1 MQDLASAAGLG
12 IAPSIAPPVIRPT
25 QAIASATELEV
36 SKQRSQGKGKARAP
50 TPPSPLAS
58 PNLVLNRQPSLRP
71 QDLLE
76 LIVQAETNCSQRS
89 LSPVAGPSSARRS
102 PTPAPAFHLSPV
114 VAPPKRKRGD
124 AATLRAPRHVNSL
137 SYDRKKSLAIA
148 ALQANPGEP
157 VQRATSPDDL
167 PITAQELAELGEHR
181 RLVSQGLRFLFST
194 GSC

>member
-1 MQDLASAAGLG
+1 MSSIPRETFRHLQKAWDLAHTAPFVEDQPTHENARALLKRMQKYLSNHLSQYDDAEYVESAFAIRVRRTLGQRIFQFVSTGSSIYRMYHPYFLCGPFTPENTILWEVQDLASAAGLG

-76 LIVQAETNCSQRS
+76 LI
-89 LSPVAGPSSARRS
+89 
-102 PTPAPAFHLSPV
+102 
-114 VAPPKRKRGD
+114 
-124 AATLRAPRHVNSL
+124 
-137 SYDRKKSLAIA
+137 
-148 ALQANPGEP
+148 
-157 VQRATSPDDL
+157 
-167 PITAQELAELGEHR
+167 
-181 RLVSQGLRFLFST
+181 
-194 GSC
+194 